1 MKISTTSLFTFL
13 VACLLLNPTAGY
25 TRANDEFKF
34 KSNVA
39 YIIDADTQEVLHDK
53 NSSIQV
59 PIASITK
66 LMAAIV
72 VLDNEQ
78 ELNEEL
84 TITKSDIARKSRAR
98 SKLAV
103 GTKIQR
109 KEALLLGLMSS
120 ENRSMNALARTF
132 PGGHAEFINAMNE
145 KARSLGMNDT
155 LFVDPTGVY
164 SQNVSSAK
172 DLFLLMNESLKYPL
186 IKEYSTTSNYQIT
199 QTKKRQLNFVNTNPI
214 VRADSMD
221 ILLQK
226 TGYITAAG
234 RCLIVQAKIQGRN
247 IAMIFLNSKG
257 KNTRFMDAKI
267 AQKSVEKLLSHQF

>member
-1 MKISTTSLFTFL
+1 MKTSMIRIFSFL
-13 VACLLLNPTAGY
+13 VIFLLLSPTTGNA
-25 TRANDEFKF
+25 RANDEFKF

-72 VLDNEQ
+72 VLDEKQ
-78 ELNEEL
+78 DLDEEI
-84 TITKSDIARKSRAR
+84 TIHKSDIAWKSRAR
-98 SKLAV
+98 FKLAV
-103 GTKIQR
+103 GTKILR

-132 PGGHAEFINAMNE
+132 PGGHAAFINAMNE

-155 LFVDPTGVY
+155 HYVDPTGVY

-172 DLFLLMNESLKYPL
+172 DLFLLMSESLKYPL
-186 IKEYSTTSNYQIT
+186 IQEYSTTSNYQVK
-199 QTKKRQLNFVNTNPI
+199 QNKKRQQNFVNTNPI
-214 VRADSMD
+214 VRTHSMD

-257 KNTRFMDAKI
+257 KNTRFMDAKV
-267 AQKSVEKLLSHQF
+267 AQKSIEKLLSN

>member
-199 QTKKRQLNFVNTNPI
+199 QNKKRQLNFVNTNPI

>member
-214 VRADSMD
+214 VRTDSMD

>member
-1 MKISTTSLFTFL
+1 MKISMTRLFTFFI
-13 VACLLLNPTAGY
+13 ACLLLNPTAGL

-34 KSNVA
+34 KSKVA
-39 YIIDADTQEVLHDK
+39 YIIDTDTKEVLYDK

-66 LMAAIV
+66 LMAAMV
-72 VLDNEQ
+72 VLDKKQN
-78 ELNEEL
+78 LDEEI
-84 TITKSDIARKSRAR
+84 TITRSDIAWKSRAR

-132 PGGHAEFINAMNE
+132 PGGHSQLINAMNE

-155 LFVDPTGVY
+155 HYVDPTGIY
-164 SQNVSSAK
+164 SQNISSAK
-172 DLFLLMNESLKYPL
+172 DLSLLINESLKYPL
-186 IKEYSTTSNYQIT
+186 IKAYSTTTNYQIT
-199 QTKKRQLNFVNTNPI
+199 QTKKRQQNFVNTNPI
-214 VRADSMD
+214 VRAHSMD

-257 KNTRFMDAKI
+257 KNTRFMDAKV
-267 AQKSVEKLLSHQF
+267 AQKSVEKLLPHQF

>member
-120 ENRSMNALARTF
+120 ENRSMNAVARTF

-214 VRADSMD
+214 VRTDSMD

-234 RCLIVQAKIQGRN
+234 RCLIVQVKIQGRN

>member
-1 MKISTTSLFTFL
+1 MKTSMIRIFSFLITFL
-13 VACLLLNPTAGY
+13 LLSPSTGN

-39 YIIDADTQEVLHDK
+39 YIIDADTQEVLHEK

-72 VLDNEQ
+72 VLNEKQ
-78 ELNEEL
+78 DLDEEI
-84 TITKSDIARKSRAR
+84 TIQKSDIAWKSRAR
-98 SKLAV
+98 FKLAV
-103 GTKIQR
+103 GTKILR

-132 PGGHAEFINAMNE
+132 PGGHAAFIDAMNE

-155 LFVDPTGVY
+155 HYVDPTGVY

-186 IKEYSTTSNYQIT
+186 IQEYSTTSNYEVKQN
-199 QTKKRQLNFVNTNPI
+199 KKRQQNFVNTNPI
-214 VRADSMD
+214 VRTHSMD
-221 ILLQK
+221 ILVQK

-267 AQKSVEKLLSHQF
+267 AQKSIEKLLSN

>member
-1 MKISTTSLFTFL
+1 MKISMIRIFSFL
-13 VACLLLNPTAGY
+13 IIFLLLNPTTGN

-39 YIIDADTQEVLHDK
+39 YIIDTDTQEVLHDK

-72 VLDNEQ
+72 VLDEKQ
-78 ELNEEL
+78 DLDEEI
-84 TITKSDIARKSRAR
+84 TIHKSDIAWKSRAR
-98 SKLAV
+98 FKLAV
-103 GTKIQR
+103 GTKILR

-132 PGGHAEFINAMNE
+132 PGGHVAFINAMNE

-155 LFVDPTGVY
+155 HYVDPTGVY

-172 DLFLLMNESLKYPL
+172 DLFLLINESLKYPL
-186 IKEYSTTSNYQIT
+186 IQEYSTTSNYQVK
-199 QTKKRQLNFVNTNPI
+199 QNKKRQQNFVNTNPI
-214 VRADSMD
+214 VRTHSMD

-257 KNTRFMDAKI
+257 KNTRFMDAKV
-267 AQKSVEKLLSHQF
+267 AQKSIEKLLSN

>member
-1 MKISTTSLFTFL
+1 MKISMTKIFTFF
-13 VACLLLNPTAGY
+13 VACLLLSPTAGY

-39 YIIDADTQEVLHDK
+39 YIIDADTQEVLHDR

-72 VLDNEQ
+72 VLDREQ
-78 ELNEEL
+78 DLDEKL

-132 PGGHAEFINAMNE
+132 PGGHAEFIKAMNE

-155 LFVDPTGVY
+155 HYVDPTGVY

-186 IKEYSTTSNYQIT
+186 IKEYSTTSDYQVT
-199 QTKKRQLNFVNTNPI
+199 QNKKRQLNFVNTNPI